1 MIVFGSFLAGAIISL
16 LIPVGVF
23 LAILAW
29 YVHSMGRV
37 ARVPAGESARESPT
51 PPPSA

>member
-23 LAILAW
+23 LAVLVW
-29 YVHSMGRV
+29 HVHSMGRV
-37 ARVPAGESARESPT
+37 PAAESTHEPPT
-51 PPPSA
+51 PPPGG

>member
-23 LAILAW
+23 LAVLVW
-29 YVHSMGRV
+29 HVLSLG
-37 ARVPAGESARESPT
+37 RVPAPESMRESPA
-51 PPPSA
+51 PPPGD